1 MTALRNKLCMDCEIT
16 VRALVTDN
24 ATLLTMAAEK
34 ELKFAT
40 NKNNYVP
47 PITISQ
53 VYPQKYF
60 IPGLKYYSTV
70 RIAKLS
76 SFNLEN
82 LLNFALHFPHTQ
94 DQSSSIYILDSDRKK
109 TEHCGTGKKIR
120 KPS

>member
-1 MTALRNKLCMDCEIT
+1 MADLRNKLCMDCEIT

-40 NKNNYVP
+40 DKNNYMYVQ

-53 VYPQKYF
+53 VYQQKYF

-82 LLNFALHFPHTQ
+82 LLSLALHLPHKLYQVNHHHT
-94 DQSSSIYILDSDRKK
+94 DL
-109 TEHCGTGKKIR
+109 
-120 KPS
+120 